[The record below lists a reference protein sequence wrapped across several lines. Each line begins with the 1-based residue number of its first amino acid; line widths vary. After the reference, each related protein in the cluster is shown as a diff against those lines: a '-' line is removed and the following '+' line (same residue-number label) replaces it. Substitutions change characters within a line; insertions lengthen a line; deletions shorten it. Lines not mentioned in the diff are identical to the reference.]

1 MPANRRCK
9 MPRVLYSA
17 VLVCLMATGV
27 RAEEKSAKPPKSA
40 AAPRP
45 HAAAPE
51 AAHPNGAP
59 GAAPGHRLNNP
70 LNPAQRFLQMTPD
83 EQERLMERANPQQ
96 QERLRAALE
105 RYNSLPP
112 LARERLFRQYQVL
125 KGLPIGQ
132 QALISRQFQGFNQL
146 PEDRRGPVGQELLRL
161 HRMPPE
167 ERAARLESE
176 EFAARYSPAEQQI
189 LRDLALNL
197 PPDYPLA
204 GR

>member
-1 MPANRRCK
+1 
-9 MPRVLYSA
+9 MPRLLFSA

-27 RAEEKSAKPPKSA
+27 WAEEKSVKPPKAAPAPRPQA
-40 AAPRP
+40 AAPV
-45 HAAAPE
+45 

-59 GAAPGHRLNNP
+59 GAVAGHRLNNP
-70 LNPAQRFLQMTPD
+70 LNPAQRFLQMTPE

-96 QERLRAALE
+96 QERMRAALE

-161 HRMPPE
+161 HRMQPE
-167 ERAARLESE
+167 ERTARLEAE

-189 LRDLALNL
+189 LRDLSLNL
-197 PPDYPLA
+197 PPEYPLA
-204 GR
+204 GK